1 MIDWL
6 AAAGLGL
13 LLGVL
18 TGMSVGVI
26 SAAVAQA
33 AIANRVRFGIGIGVG
48 GAVADAIH
56 ASAAFAGVRH
66 LDATWTSALSIVAA
80 VVILGFV
87 ALAWRTRRMPVA
99 VEDHSS
105 FTRGLPAGLL
115 LTLPNPAALGAWITV
130 AALLW
135 RQPHPIVVGISV
147 GLGSAVW
154 FAIFARFVA
163 KRRDHRFVR
172 ALPKIALA
180 ILVAFAVTTAVRAGY
195 S

>member
-1 MIDWL
+1 VIDWL

-33 AIANRVRFGIGIGVG
+33 AIANRVRFAIGVG
-48 GAVADAIH
+48 CGGAIADTIH
-56 ASAAFAGVRH
+56 ASAAFAGIRH
-66 LDATWTSALSIVAA
+66 LDATWTSALSIIAA

-87 ALAWRTRRMPVA
+87 ALAWRSRGKPVA
-99 VEDHSS
+99 LEDHSS
-105 FTRGLPAGLL
+105 FARGLPAGLL
-115 LTLPNPAALGAWITV
+115 LTLPNPAALGAWIMV

-135 RQPHPIVVGISV
+135 HQPHPIVVGVAV
-147 GLGSAVW
+147 GAGSSFW

-172 ALPKIALA
+172 ALPKLALGL
-180 ILVAFAVTTAVRAGY
+180 LVAFAITTAVRAGY